1 MKITELE
8 IPDIHDVAIKSIY
21 AGGFSG
27 IPFMTEVEIRKA
39 GDDLVLIE
47 AVGKRIVA
55 QLSAGSLNSWSSRI
69 GGDTRLLAA
78 LVAHD
83 DTSAVLRLW
92 SFSRTQE
99 LIGLTTSIHLSAE
112 LLSSIAALVGTSVD
126 DESVQSWLEDE
137 FLIVVEGKEFNRF
150 VLRID
155 PNVKILSSAFVLVG
169 RHRELDI
176 NLVGGSLYAVRLAPK
191 RPESFMSTILVSSK
205 IIFTNNLSVENTDD
219 SALFSFLKSDG
230 YLQMWNRYS
239 DAELAEETEIQ
250 LALGEV
256 SYSTSDEMSDGT
268 WRFAL
273 DGPSDFIAYLK
284 TEMSLDASDR
294 SARHG
299 HQGNRFSGEV
309 YAIDLKRFTVD
320 IYPMNSKSI
329 PPKIGFL
336 NYSISGS
343 ATIQKRRSI
352 AFQKIATG
360 NSQIKGLE
368 EILEMK
374 SSRPRRIDRVLSWD
388 SPAVRTI
395 FKESEPTEAQ
405 KRAIEVALNTP
416 DIAIIQGPPGTGKT
430 LVISAIAARIAE
442 EMKSSASTRQ
452 VLLSSF
458 QHEAVDN
465 VASRTMV
472 FGLPTVK
479 ENAGDSRSSWLKTW
493 RFDRLRLARELFEKQ
508 EQGALSLKRNE
519 ILEMRTAY
527 SLSPISDASAGE
539 MLESLATS
547 IRESI
552 SITLD
557 QEISRLASRLR
568 RTNRSS
574 EKNLGLIASIRSI
587 RTSPETYEDDG
598 MINASRAF
606 SRIAK
611 SLANDSAVNLSA
623 LEFAQNEQFL
633 TNNQLANLEQ
643 TKNELLDELGPSRI
657 QTLLPSRNNQVIE
670 VFNKLINEIDDILK
684 TDGKGLSLVLTR
696 FIHDLEADA
705 LGVEKCLGEYSAVV
719 AATCQGAGALAARPE
734 VTDGNLAFNT
744 VIIDEAARANPLDL
758 QIPMSI
764 ASQRIILVGD
774 QRQLPHIVDQRIAD
788 TVVSMEQELLEL
800 EESLFGRLF
809 RFLESERRIGRPNR
823 VVTLNKQ
830 FRMHPELGNF
840 VSQNFYEMHGEKIES
855 PRPATD
861 FEHGVQSYVG
871 RFAAWIDVPRSKG
884 SESPFGK
891 SRIRE
896 VEAKVIA
903 DEAKRILEADPA
915 ITLGVITFY
924 RAQADLIL
932 DYLMEIDV
940 ADRDPESGIVG
951 IFSDQWKFTKDKSGN
966 IVERLR
972 VDTVDAF
979 QGKEFDV
986 SMLSTVRTPGENNLD
1001 PDRAFGHLRI
1011 MNRLCVALSR
1021 QRKLLI
1027 VVGDRKSLIQH
1038 KLAQTH
1044 IKPLCAFSEM
1054 CSRDE
1059 R

>member
-1 MKITELE
+1 MKITDLE
-8 IPDIHDVAIKSIY
+8 IPDVHDVAIESIY

-27 IPFMTEVEIRKA
+27 IPFMSEVEIRKA
-39 GDDLVLIE
+39 GDDLILIE

-69 GGDTRLLAA
+69 GGGTRLRAA
-78 LVAHD
+78 LAAHD
-83 DTSAVLRLW
+83 DTSAVLRVW
-92 SFSRTQE
+92 SFSRTHE
-99 LIGLTTSIHLSAE
+99 LIGHTTSIHLSDQ
-112 LLSSIAALVGTSVD
+112 LLSSIADVVGTSVD
-126 DESVQSWLEDE
+126 DESVQSWLKDE
-137 FLIVVEGKEFNRF
+137 FLIDVEGKEFNQF
-150 VLRID
+150 VLRVD

-176 NLVGGSLYAVRLAPK
+176 NLVGGSLHAMRLAPK
-191 RPESFMSTILVSSK
+191 RPESFMATILVSSK
-205 IIFTNNLSVENTDD
+205 IIFTNDLSVENTN
-219 SALFSFLKSDG
+219 SSTLFSFLESDG
-230 YLQMWNRYS
+230 YLKMWSRYGE
-239 DAELAEETEIQ
+239 AEFAEETEIQ

-256 SYSTSDEMSDGT
+256 SYSTSEKMTDGT
-268 WRFAL
+268 WRFLL
-273 DGPSDFIAYLK
+273 DGLSDFLTQVK
-284 TEMSLDASDR
+284 NEMSLDASDR
-294 SARHG
+294 SDRHG
-299 HQGNRFSGEV
+299 HRGSQFSGEV
-309 YAIDLKRFTVD
+309 YAKDLKQFTVD
-320 IYPMNSKSI
+320 IHPMNSKSN
-329 PPKIGFL
+329 PPKSGFL

-343 ATIQKRRSI
+343 ATIKKRRSI
-352 AFQKIATG
+352 ALQKIATG
-360 NSQIKGLE
+360 NSQIKGLA

-388 SPAVRTI
+388 SPAVRAI
-395 FKESEPTEAQ
+395 FKGTEPTEAQ

-430 LVISAIAARIAE
+430 QVISAIAVRIAE
-442 EMKSSASTRQ
+442 EMKNNLATRQ

-479 ENAGDSRSSWLKTW
+479 ESAGDSRHSWFRTW
-493 RFDRLRLARELFEKQ
+493 RFDRLKLARELFEKQ

-519 ILEMRTAY
+519 ILEIRTAY

-539 MLESLATS
+539 MLESLADS

-552 SITLD
+552 SINLD
-557 QEISRLASRLR
+557 QELSSLASKLR
-568 RTNRSS
+568 RTNKSS

-598 MINASRAF
+598 KINASSAF
-606 SRIAK
+606 TRITK
-611 SLANDSAVNLSA
+611 SLTNDSAIDLSA
-623 LEFAQNEQFL
+623 LEFARNQQVL
-633 TNNQLANLEQ
+633 TDDQLVNLEQ

-657 QTLLPSRNNQVIE
+657 HTLLPSRNNQVIE
-670 VFNKLINEIDDILK
+670 ILNKVVNEIDGVLK

-705 LGVEKCLGEYSAVV
+705 LEVERCLGAYAAVV

-734 VTDGNLAFNT
+734 VTDGNLTFNT

-764 ASQRIILVGD
+764 ASQRIVLVGD

-788 TVVSMEQELLEL
+788 TVVSREQELLEL

-809 RFLESERRIGRPNR
+809 RFLENERRTGRPNR

-840 VSQNFYEMHGEKIES
+840 VSQNFYEMYGEKIES

-861 FEHGVQSYVG
+861 FEHGVQGYVG

-884 SESPFGK
+884 SESQSGK

-951 IFSDQWKFTKDKSGN
+951 IFSDQWKFTKDKSGD

-986 SMLSTVRTPGENNLD
+986 SMLSTVRTPGASNLD
-1001 PDRAFGHLRI
+1001 PNRAFGHLRI

-1027 VVGDRKSLIQH
+1027 VVGDRESLIRHQ
-1038 KLAQTH
+1038 LAETH

>member
-1 MKITELE
+1 MKVTDLE
-8 IPDIHDVAIKSIY
+8 IPDVHDIAIESIY

-27 IPFMTEVEIRKA
+27 IPFMKVVEIRKA
-39 GDDLVLIE
+39 GDDLISIE
-47 AVGKRIVA
+47 TDGRRVIAA
-55 QLSAGSLNSWSSRI
+55 LSAGRSSDWSSRL
-69 GGDTRLLAA
+69 GGDNRLLAA
-78 LVAHD
+78 LAAHD
-83 DTSAVLRLW
+83 DTSAVLRVW
-92 SFSRTQE
+92 SFSRTHE
-99 LIGLTTSIHLSAE
+99 LIGYTTSIHLSDE
-112 LLSSIAALVGTSVD
+112 LLSTIAALVGTSVD
-126 DESVQSWLEDE
+126 DELVQSWLKDE
-137 FLIVVEGKEFNRF
+137 FLIAVEGKEFNRF
-150 VLRID
+150 VLRVD

-205 IIFTNNLSVENTDD
+205 IIFTNDLSVENTND
-219 SALFSFLKSDG
+219 STLFSFLESDG
-230 YLQMWNRYS
+230 YLQMWSRYG

-256 SYSTSDEMSDGT
+256 SYSASEALTDGT

-273 DGPSDFIAYLK
+273 DGPSDFITQVK
-284 TEMSLDASDR
+284 TEMSLDARDR
-294 SARHG
+294 SDRHG
-299 HQGNRFSGEV
+299 HRGSRFSGEV
-309 YAIDLKRFTVD
+309 CAKDLKRFTVD
-320 IYPMNSKSI
+320 IHPMNSKTD
-329 PPKIGFL
+329 PPKSGFL

-352 AFQKIATG
+352 ALQKIATG
-360 NSQIKGLE
+360 NSQIKGLA

-374 SSRPRRIDRVLSWD
+374 SSSPRRVDRSLSWD

-395 FKESEPTEAQ
+395 FKDSEPTRAQ
-405 KRAIEVALNTP
+405 KDAIEVALNTP
-416 DIAIIQGPPGTGKT
+416 DIAVIQGPPGTGKT
-430 LVISAIAARIAE
+430 QVISAIAVRIAE
-442 EMKSSASTRQ
+442 EMKNSAAMRQ

-479 ENAGDSRSSWLKTW
+479 EGAGDSRRSWLKTW
-493 RFDRLRLARELFEKQ
+493 RLDRLRLARELFEKQ

-519 ILEMRTAY
+519 ILEMKTAY
-527 SLSPISDASAGE
+527 CLSPISDPSAGE

-557 QEISRLASRLR
+557 QELSRLASRLR
-568 RTNRSS
+568 RTNKSS

-587 RTSPETYEDDG
+587 RTSSETYEDDG
-598 MINASRAF
+598 KINASRAF
-606 SRIAK
+606 SRISK
-611 SLANDSAVNLSA
+611 SSVNDSAIDLSA
-623 LEFAQNEQFL
+623 LELALKEQVL
-633 TNNQLANLEQ
+633 TNDQLVNLEL
-643 TKNELLDELGPSRI
+643 TKNELLDYFRPSRI
-657 QTLLPSRNNQVIE
+657 HTLLPSRNNEVIE
-670 VFNKLINEIDDILK
+670 ILNKVINEIDGVLK

-705 LGVEKCLGEYSAVV
+705 EGVETCLGEYSAVV

-788 TVVSMEQELLEL
+788 TVVSREQELLEL

-809 RFLESERRIGRPNR
+809 RFLENERRIARPKR
-823 VVTLNKQ
+823 VVTLNEQ

-840 VSQNFYEMHGEKIES
+840 VSQNFYEPYGEKIES

-861 FEHGVQSYVG
+861 FEHGVHGYAG
-871 RFAAWIDVPRSKG
+871 RFAAWLDVPRSKG
-884 SESPFGK
+884 SESQFGK

-986 SMLSTVRTPGENNLD
+986 SMLSTVRTPGANILD

-1027 VVGDRKSLIQH
+1027 VVGDRKSLVQH
-1038 KLAQTH
+1038 QLAETN

-1054 CSRDE
+1054 CSRGK